1 MGKNDDLAEQILRTY
16 AEARAK
22 DGVIFMTYGD
32 LATRLGR
39 PGQHRLLGDPLD
51 RLRRLCEKRHLPDVA
66 TMIVDK
72 TSLREKV
79 TVADAGKVEPSPKAL
94 EKYGG
99 WLDLRAEQARVI
111 AFDWSSLL

>member
-16 AEARAK
+16 AEASVNE
-22 DGVIFMTYGD
+22 GVIFMTYGD
-32 LATRLGR
+32 LAKRLGR

-51 RLRRLCEKRHLPDVA
+51 RLRNLCAERGLPDVA

-72 TSLREKV
+72 PSLH
-79 TVADAGKVEPSPKAL
+79 AGTVEPSARAL

-99 WLDLRAEQARVI
+99 WFDLRAEQARVI
-111 AFDWSSLL
+111 SYDWSAVFKNG